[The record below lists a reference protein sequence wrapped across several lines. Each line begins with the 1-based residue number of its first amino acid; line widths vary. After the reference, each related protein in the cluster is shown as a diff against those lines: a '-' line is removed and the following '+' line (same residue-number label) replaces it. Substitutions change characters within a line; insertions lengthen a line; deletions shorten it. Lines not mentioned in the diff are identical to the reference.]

1 MKPIA
6 RPRFLFLALLTG
18 VLVLG
23 GCQTTP
29 PTPPTG
35 VRPEVKPATPEAAV
49 TAEAAGEYVIAADE
63 YRRLA
68 ETTPPPQRQHFQ
80 LKAVEAWLKAGQL
93 REARQQ
99 ITTID
104 VSGLDEGFLGRKNV
118 LQAQIASAE
127 GQHDQA
133 IAFLNQAEKAR
144 HLDPTLLAELYR
156 VRAQAQLALG
166 HSLAAVRD
174 YIGRERYIVGEEAI
188 VENQRQLWQALETAD
203 RPTLTTALARK
214 PEPVLAG
221 WLSLGLT
228 ARDHPPASGRFAAA
242 ANDWRRAHPQHP
254 ALDAWLRTL
263 AGPTPGLIGRV
274 EQIALLL
281 PLSSDY
287 GQAAQAVQ
295 AGFMAMHA
303 ADNDASKP
311 RIQIYDIGAD
321 PAQAPVFYAQAA
333 QAGANLIVGPLGLE
347 ATDQV
352 VKNAT
357 LAVPT
362 VLLSHTEEE
371 INAPAH
377 HAFQFGLP
385 PEQEA
390 RQAAE
395 RMYLD
400 GRRRAAVL
408 FPANAF
414 GQRVQEAF
422 TAHFTRLGGVIA
434 TAQPYTPGENEYS
447 EPVKRLMGI
456 DQSEARRQ
464 ALEATLHTR
473 VKFEPRPRADI
484 DAIFL
489 PADPRHGRL
498 IKPQLNYHR
507 ASDVPVYA
515 TSHIFTGKGDA
526 ARDVDLDGIM
536 FGDMPW
542 MLAGDGRVQTL
553 RESLQASWPYAHS
566 PLDRLYALGMDAYAV
581 IPQLNRISAQNAVR
595 YEGVT
600 SGLSV
605 EMDGRLHRQ
614 LLWARFKQGVPQLLD
629 TFLNYKGQFE
639 PQDGTGNAG
648 TARP

>member
-1 MKPIA
+1 MKPISL
-6 RPRFLFLALLTG
+6 PRLLLLTLLTG
-18 VLVLG
+18 LLMLG

-35 VRPEVKPATPEAAV
+35 VRPEVQPATPEAA
-49 TAEAAGEYVIAADE
+49 TQAEAAGEYVVAADE

-68 ETTPPPQRQHFQ
+68 ETAAPPQRQHFQ

-93 REARQQ
+93 REARQHMAA
-99 ITTID
+99 ID
-104 VSGLDEGFLGRKNV
+104 VSGLDGGFLGRKNI

-127 GQHDQA
+127 GLHEQA
-133 IAFLNQAEKAR
+133 ITFLNQAEKAR
-144 HLDPTLLAELYR
+144 HLDPTLLAELHR
-156 VRAQAQLALG
+156 VRAQARLALG
-166 HSLAAVRD
+166 RNVEAVRD
-174 YIGRERYIVGEEAI
+174 YVGRERYIVGQEAI
-188 VENQRQLWQALETAD
+188 IENQRQLWNALETTD
-203 RPTLTTALARK
+203 RAKLTAALTRN
-214 PEPVLAG
+214 PDPVLAG
-221 WLSLGLT
+221 WLELSLVAL
-228 ARDHPPASGRFAAA
+228 DHPPASGRFAAA
-242 ANDWRRAHPQHP
+242 ANDWRRTHPQHP

-287 GQAAQAVQ
+287 AQAAQAVQ
-295 AGFMAMHA
+295 AGFMAMHG
-303 ADNDASKP
+303 ADRDANKP
-311 RIQIYDIGAD
+311 RVRVYDIGAD
-321 PAQAPVFYAQAA
+321 PTQAPAFYAQAA
-333 QAGANLIVGPLGLE
+333 QAGAHLIIGPLGLE

-362 VLLSHTEEE
+362 VLLSHTAEP
-371 INAPAH
+371 IDAPAH
-377 HAFQFGLP
+377 HVFQFGLP

-390 RQAAE
+390 RQVAE

-408 FPANAF
+408 FPSNPF
-414 GQRVQEAF
+414 GQRLQEAF
-422 TAHFTRLGGVIA
+422 VTHFTRLGGVI
-434 TAQPYTPGENEYS
+434 TSTQGYTPGENEYS
-447 EPVKRLMGI
+447 AAVKQLMGI

-464 ALEATLHTR
+464 ALEATLRTKL
-473 VKFEPRPRADI
+473 KFEPRPRGDI

-489 PADPRHGRL
+489 AADPRHGRL

-507 ASDVPVYA
+507 AADVPVYA
-515 TSHIFTGKGDA
+515 TSHIFAGKGDA

-542 MLAGDGRVQTL
+542 MLVGDGRVETL
-553 RESLQASWPYAHS
+553 RKSLQVGWPYAHS

-614 LLWARFKQGVPQLLD
+614 LLWARFKQGLPQLLD
-629 TFLNYKGQFE
+629 TFLKYKGQFE
-639 PQDGTGNAG
+639 PQNGAG
-648 TARP
+648 TANSARP

>member
-1 MKPIA
+1 MKPII
-6 RPRFLFLALLTG
+6 RPRLLFLALLTG
-18 VLVLG
+18 VLILG

-35 VRPEVKPATPEAAV
+35 ARPEVQPPSAEAA
-49 TAEAAGEYVIAADE
+49 TAAEAAGEYVVAADE

-68 ETTPPPQRQHFQ
+68 EAASPPQRQHFQ

-99 ITTID
+99 IAATD
-104 VSGLDEGFLGRKNV
+104 VSGLDAGFLGRKNV

-127 GQHDQA
+127 GLHDQA

-144 HLDPTLLAELYR
+144 HLDPTLLAELHR

-166 HSLAAVRD
+166 RSMEAVRD
-174 YIGRERYIVGEEAI
+174 YIARERYIVGQDAI
-188 VENQRQLWQALETAD
+188 MDNQRQLWQALETAD
-203 RPTLTTALARK
+203 RATLAAARARN

-221 WLSLGLT
+221 WLALALSAL
-228 ARDHPPASGRFAAA
+228 DHPPASGRFAAA
-242 ANDWRRAHPQHP
+242 ANEWRRAHPQHP

-281 PLSSDY
+281 PLSSDHA
-287 GQAAQAVQ
+287 QAAQAVQ
-295 AGFMAMHA
+295 AGFIAMHS
-303 ADNDASKP
+303 ADPDKNKP
-311 RIQIYDIGAD
+311 RLQVYDIGAD
-321 PAQAPVFYAQAA
+321 PAQAPTFYAQAVE
-333 QAGANLIVGPLGLE
+333 AGANLIVGPLGLE

-362 VLLSHTEEE
+362 VLLSHTEAA
-371 INAPAH
+371 IDAPARH
-377 HAFQFGLP
+377 VFQFGLP

-408 FPANAF
+408 FPANGL
-414 GQRVQEAF
+414 GQRLHEAF
-422 TAHFTRLGGVIA
+422 ATHFARLGGVVA
-434 TAQPYTPGENEYS
+434 AAQPYTPGENEYS
-447 EPVKRLMGI
+447 APVKQLMGI
-456 DQSEARRQ
+456 DRSEARRQ
-464 ALEATLHTR
+464 ALEKSLRTKL
-473 VKFEPRPRADI
+473 KFEPRPRADI

-489 PADPRHGRL
+489 AADPRHGRL

-542 MLAGDGRVQTL
+542 MLVGGGRVQNL
-553 RESLQASWPYAHS
+553 RDSVQAGWPYAHS

-581 IPQLNRISAQNAVR
+581 IPQLNRIHAQNAVR
-595 YEGVT
+595 FEGVT

-614 LLWARFKQGVPQLLD
+614 LLWARFKQGLPQLLD
-629 TFLNYKGQFE
+629 TFLNYKGQFD
-639 PQDGTGNAG
+639 PHDGAG
-648 TARP
+648 TAGSARP

>member
-1 MKPIA
+1 MKPTA
-6 RPRFLFLALLTG
+6 RPRLLFFALLTG
-18 VLVLG
+18 LLMLG

-35 VRPEVKPATPEAAV
+35 VRPEVKPATSEAAAE
-49 TAEAAGEYVIAADE
+49 AEAAGEYVVAADE

-68 ETTPPPQRQHFQ
+68 ESAAPPQRQHFQ

-99 ITTID
+99 MTSID
-104 VSGLDEGFLGRKNV
+104 VTGLDAGFLGRKSV

-133 IAFLNQAEKAR
+133 VAFLNKAEKAR
-144 HLDPTLLAELYR
+144 QLDPTLLAELHR

-166 HSLAAVRD
+166 HSLDAVRD

-188 VENQRQLWQALETAD
+188 VDNQRQLWQALETAD
-203 RPTLTTALARK
+203 RATLKAALARNT
-214 PEPVLAG
+214 EPVLAG
-221 WLSLGLT
+221 WLALGL
-228 ARDHPPASGRFAAA
+228 AALDHPPASGRFAAA
-242 ANDWRRAHPQHP
+242 ANDWRSAHPQHP
-254 ALDAWLRTL
+254 ALDIWLRTL

-303 ADNDASKP
+303 ANRDANKP
-311 RIQIYDIGAD
+311 RVQVYDIGAD
-321 PAQAPVFYAQAA
+321 PAQAPALYAQAV

-357 LAVPT
+357 LSTPT
-362 VLLSHTEEE
+362 VLLSHTEAK
-371 INAPAH
+371 IDAPAH
-377 HAFQFGLP
+377 HVFQFGLP

-408 FPANAF
+408 FPANPF

-422 TAHFTRLGGVIA
+422 AAHFTRLGGAIV
-434 TAQPYTPGENEYS
+434 TAQPYAPGENEYS

-464 ALEATLHTR
+464 ALEATLRTR
-473 VKFEPRPRADI
+473 LKFEPRPRSDI

-515 TSHIFTGKGDA
+515 TSHIFAGKGDA
-526 ARDVDLDGIM
+526 TRDVDLDGIM

-542 MLAGDGRVQTL
+542 LLVGDGRVQKL
-553 RESLQASWPYAHS
+553 RESVQAGWPYAHS
-566 PLDRLYALGMDAYAV
+566 PLDRLYALGIDAYAV

-595 YEGVT
+595 YDGVT

-639 PQDGTGNAG
+639 PQDGAG
-648 TARP
+648 TSYPARP

>member
-1 MKPIA
+1 MKPIS
-6 RPRFLFLALLTG
+6 RPRLLVLALLTG

-35 VRPEVKPATPEAAV
+35 ARPEVEPPTPEAA
-49 TAEAAGEYVIAADE
+49 TQAEAAGEYVVAADE

-68 ETTPPPQRQHFQ
+68 AAAMPPQRQHFQ

-99 ITTID
+99 MTSID
-104 VSGLDEGFLGRKNV
+104 VAGLDVGFLGRKNI

-127 GQHDQA
+127 GLHDQA
-133 IAFLNQAEKAR
+133 IAFLNKAEKAR
-144 HLDPTLLAELYR
+144 HLDPTLLAELHR

-166 HSLAAVRD
+166 RSVEAVRD
-174 YIGRERYIVGEEAI
+174 YIGRERYIVGQEAI
-188 VENQRQLWQALETAD
+188 VDNQRQLWHALETAD
-203 RPTLTTALARK
+203 RPTLTAALTRN
-214 PEPVLAG
+214 PELVLAG
-221 WLSLGLT
+221 WLALGL
-228 ARDHPPASGRFAAA
+228 AALDHPPASGRFAAA
-242 ANDWRRAHPQHP
+242 ANDWRRVYPQHP

-287 GQAAQAVQ
+287 TQAAQAVQ

-303 ADNDASKP
+303 ADPDVSKP
-311 RIQIYDIGAD
+311 RVQVYDIGAD
-321 PAQAPVFYAQAA
+321 PAQAPAFYAQAV
-333 QAGANLIVGPLGLE
+333 QAGANLVIGPLGLE

-362 VLLSHTEEE
+362 VLLSHTEAT
-371 INAPAH
+371 IDAPAH
-377 HAFQFGLP
+377 HVFQFGLP

-408 FPANAF
+408 FPANPF
-414 GQRVQEAF
+414 GQRMHEAF
-422 TAHFTRLGGVIA
+422 ATHFARLGGVITA
-434 TAQPYTPGENEYS
+434 AQPYALGENEYS
-447 EPVKRLMGI
+447 APVKQLMGI

-464 ALEATLHTR
+464 ALEARLHTR
-473 VKFEPRPRADI
+473 LKFEPRPRADI

-489 PADPRHGRL
+489 AADPRHGRL

-507 ASDVPVYA
+507 AHDVPVYA
-515 TSHIFTGKGDA
+515 TSHIFAGKGDA

-542 MLAGDGRVQTL
+542 MLVGDGRVQTL
-553 RESLQASWPYAHS
+553 RASLQAGWPYAHS

-614 LLWARFKQGVPQLLD
+614 LLWARFKQGLPRLLD

-639 PQDGTGNAG
+639 PQDGKG
-648 TARP
+648 TANSARP